1 MVVDGRHKNQS
12 GLFHYLSG
20 ARAAPGVGQ
29 LGFKIFSDFW
39 AGFQPKM
46 TTVPYIFFNFCDTFF
61 ESTVRRQ
68 NLEILTEHKPAWNH
82 VTRTPAKSQKQRRPL
97 TLLSVMVG

>member
-1 MVVDGRHKNQS
+1 MVVDGRYKNQN

-29 LGFKIFSDFW
+29 LGKDTFSDFW
-39 AGFQPKM
+39 AGFQPKR
-46 TTVPYIFFNFCDTFF
+46 TTVPYIFLNFYDNFF

-68 NLEILTEHKPAWNH
+68 NLEILTEHKPAWIH
-82 VTRTPAKSQKQRRPL
+82 VTRTPAKSQKQQRPL
-97 TLLSVMVG
+97 ALLPAMVG

>member
-1 MVVDGRHKNQS
+1 MVVDGKKS

-29 LGFKIFSDFW
+29 LGKDTFSDFW

-46 TTVPYIFFNFCDTFF
+46 TMVPYRFLNFYDIFFKYHETSYFRNFD
-61 ESTVRRQ
+61 
-68 NLEILTEHKPAWNH
+68 
-82 VTRTPAKSQKQRRPL
+82 
-97 TLLSVMVG
+97 